1 MSATVYLVNEYPM
14 KTVHV
19 CLVSNQPIPNLVP
32 LLLEQPEEAIL
43 LVSPEMKERSR
54 RLDEIVRPRG
64 IRTREVEIPAY
75 DFGEVSSICKRL
87 IEEYAAEGGFLTL
100 NVTGGTKISALAA
113 FQSFFFHGPDPRI
126 IYLDSTAGR
135 VMVLAPE
142 ESSYDAGGNVLRLR
156 EYLASYGFRMTSSGK
171 PAAGFGQRRPFLE
184 SLAQILIRDEALLG
198 RFNSAVERGKTGAGY
213 VNIDLSALGE
223 KGDELAGVLEK
234 CRAARRTGNNNL
246 NIPSDEMI
254 FFCGGG
260 WLEEYVYQVV
270 HSLGIKKADVSIN
283 VEGSWEGSG
292 RKPTRNEFDLHF
304 LWRNRL
310 HLISCKTAN
319 LGRRDEGGTPGKEAI
334 YELSSL
340 RDRAGGLFGRSMLV
354 SARRLAGHDRRRA
367 ENWGIEVV
375 EGNRVL
381 QLRQHLRSWLG
392 LKNQFGC

>member
-1 MSATVYLVNEYPM
+1 M
-14 KTVHV
+14 KDVQV
-19 CLVSNQPIPNLVP
+19 CLISAQPIPNLVP
-32 LLLEQPEEAIL
+32 LIFDQPEEAVF
-43 LVSPEMKERSR
+43 LVSPEMKGRSG
-54 RLDEIVRPRG
+54 RLGEVVKARG
-64 IRTREVEIPAY
+64 IKVREIEIPAY
-75 DFGEVSSICKRL
+75 DFGEVSLVCDRL
-87 IEEYAAEGGFLTL
+87 LSGTAQGDCSLTL

-113 FQSFFFHGPDPRI
+113 FQSFYFSEGNPRI
-126 IYLDSTAGR
+126 IYLDST
-135 VMVLAPE
+135 
-142 ESSYDAGGNVLRLR
+142 SSRLMEISPQEKTRKISGNLVRLR

-354 SARRLAGHDRRRA
+354 SARKLAGHDRRRA

-375 EGNRVL
+375 EGNRIL